1 MMDNEPVIGNYYD
14 KHATKNPVERYLV
27 CSFEK
32 VLKGLIAE
40 SNPKKVLEIGCGEGH
55 VVQIVKDMFPECHYT
70 AIDIDSN
77 LLGLAKEKGAD
88 DTFLSTIE
96 SVRFP
101 YDDDSFDLV
110 LMVEILEHLESPLDG
125 LLEANRLC
133 ASHIIASVPNE
144 PLWRILNMLRLK
156 YMGSLGNTPG
166 HINHWGKHTFTKL
179 ISSQFDLMKIKSPL
193 PWVMILGQKK
203 QNAKKNC

>member
-1 MMDNEPVIGNYYD
+1 
-14 KHATKNPVERYLV
+14 
-27 CSFEK
+27 
-32 VLKGLIAE
+32 
-40 SNPKKVLEIGCGEGH
+40 
-55 VVQIVKDMFPECHYT
+55 MFPQCHYT

-77 LLGLAKEKGAD
+77 LLRLAKEKGAD

-96 SVRFP
+96 PVRFP

-110 LMVEILEHLESPLDG
+110 LMVEILEHLESPLHG
-125 LLEANRLC
+125 LLEANRLS

-156 YMGSLGNTPG
+156 YIGSLGNTPG

-193 PWVMILGQKK
+193 PWVMIIRT
-203 QNAKKNC
+203 KKNKMNKKFVKNFLIFLNFLYHYS